1 MPKPAVGW
9 GRLGGLR
16 ELLVVVV
23 EEKEAALLRRDFRRG
38 WEGVFSGVGMGLRGI
53 GEGGCGYVWVWA
65 CSQSWRRAETRSK

>member
-9 GRLGGLR
+9 RTVGGLR

-38 WEGVFSGVGMGLRGI
+38 WDGVLSGLGMGLRRI
-53 GEGGCGYVWVWA
+53 GEGGRWYVLVWP
-65 CSQSWRRAETRSK
+65 CSQS